1 MDKKRLGSTEDPHD
15 DDLLEGTAWR
25 IWLAILVAFVIAVI
39 VAWQLLPPPLPT
51 TVRLGTGPAEGAYD
65 RFGERLRQ
73 QVAKHGIELET
84 VATAGSVENIQLLLS
99 GELDVALVQGGNL
112 SDEEAAQLQSI
123 ASVFFEPVLVVE
135 RAEWNAEHIE
145 GGRIAI
151 GSPGSGANDLTR
163 ELLEDQ
169 GVRDGV
175 PPGTELVE
183 IGEQEAVDALLAG
196 EVNSAV
202 FVTSLDVP
210 WVRPL
215 FTDSRLR
222 VTNMH
227 LANAFTR
234 HYRYLERLVIPAGL
248 IDLKSEVPATDLEA
262 IATTASL
269 VTRPDIHKALI
280 PLFIESAREQLYQG
294 DLLAG
299 PDAFP
304 SSHGVEAPLAEEALQ
319 YFERGPSFF
328 YRWLPFRYA
337 STATRL
343 TIILIPL
350 LTLMYPMFRLAGP
363 AYRWAIERR
372 IYRWYRVLGR
382 IERRM
387 DTNKDA
393 ESLAQIEKELDQID
407 DQIRHIYVPS
417 RYASNL
423 FTLRMHHKLLED
435 RLRSLQSSA
444 TSAINTEPGQRESEQ

>member
-1 MDKKRLGSTEDPHD
+1 MKTKHTEQD

-25 IWLAILVAFVIAVI
+25 VWLAILVAFIIAAVIA
-39 VAWQLLPPPLPT
+39 WSLLPPPLPKL
-51 TVRLGTGPAEGAYD
+51 VRFGTGPADGAYA
-65 RFGERLRQ
+65 RFGEALREH
-73 QVAKHGIELET
+73 VAEHRIQLQT
-84 VATAGSVENIQLLLS
+84 VATAGSVENIRLLLD
-99 GELDVALVQGGNL
+99 GEIDVALVQGGNL
-112 SDEEAAQLQSI
+112 SDEEAAHLQSI
-123 ASVFFEPVLVVE
+123 AGVFFEPVLVVE
-135 RAEWNAEHIE
+135 RANWGADHIE

-151 GSPGSGANDLTR
+151 GGPGSGANDLTR
-163 ELLEDQ
+163 KLLADQ
-169 GVRDGV
+169 GVSDGV

-183 IGEQEAVDALLAG
+183 IGEQDAVDALLAG

-202 FVTSLDVP
+202 FVTSLHVP

-222 VTNMH
+222 VTNMD
-227 LANAFTR
+227 LAKDFTR
-234 HYRYLERLVIPAGL
+234 HYRYLERLIIPAGL
-248 IDLKSEVPATDLEA
+248 IDLKSEVPPNDMEV

-280 PLFIESAREQLYQG
+280 PLFIESARQQLFQG

-299 PDAFP
+299 PGQFP
-304 SSHGVEAPLAEEALQ
+304 SAHGVEAPLADEARQ

-363 AYRWAIERR
+363 TYRWAIERR
-372 IYRWYRVLGR
+372 VYRWYRVLGR

-387 DTNKDA
+387 DTITSAD
-393 ESLAQIEKELDQID
+393 SLRQIEQELDHID
-407 DQIRHIYVPS
+407 EKIRHMYVPTK
-417 RYASNL
+417 YGSNL
-423 FTLRMHHKLLED
+423 FTLRMHHKLLKD
-435 RLRSLQSSA
+435 RLRSLQSNA
-444 TSAINTEPGQRESEQ
+444 KDDVTTEPRQTRIDE